1 MLFGMKK
8 KIMKPNFKL
17 ATTKAYETL
26 MLNHLPLPI
35 DPYKIKLKNIKIHIT
50 SMQDWSKKYNIP
62 LNLLTQ
68 DGLYNEGYNEWHIKN
83 GIVYAIIFYNDEIES
98 KERKRF
104 TIAHEIG
111 HIVLKH
117 KGFSTINEKEADT
130 FAAQLLLPHCIL
142 AELVKRG
149 KNITETYL
157 TEKFGLSKEAAHIS
171 KMQVG
176 KKMSAGVEN
185 EFEDI
190 ILELYKDFI
199 NSETYNSKYRYYEED
214 LEMDRIRSTW

>member
-17 ATTKAYETL
+17 ATTKAYEIL
-26 MLNHLPLPI
+26 MLNRLPLPI
-35 DPYKIKLKNIKIHIT
+35 DLYKIKFENTKIHIT
-50 SMQDWSKKYNIP
+50 SMQEWSKKYDIP
-62 LNLLTQ
+62 MESLTQ
-68 DGLYNEGYNEWHIKN
+68 NGLYNEGYNEWHIKN

-111 HIVLKH
+111 HIVLGH
-117 KGFSTINEKEADT
+117 KGYSEVNEKEADA

-142 AELVKRG
+142 EELIKRG
-149 KNITETYL
+149 KNVTESYL
-157 TEKFGLSKEAAHIS
+157 TENFGLSKEAARIS

-176 KKMSAGVEN
+176 KKIIAGAEN

-190 ILELYKDFI
+190 ILELYKEFVDL
-199 NSETYNSKYRYYEED
+199 ETYNAKYRYYEED
-214 LEMDRIRSTW
+214 LEMDIIRSNW